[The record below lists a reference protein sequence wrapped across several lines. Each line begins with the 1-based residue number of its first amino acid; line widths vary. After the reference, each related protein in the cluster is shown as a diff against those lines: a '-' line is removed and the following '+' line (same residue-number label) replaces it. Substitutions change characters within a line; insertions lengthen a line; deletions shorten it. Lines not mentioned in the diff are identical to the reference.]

1 MLRATL
7 ALRRSFAPLG
17 DRVLVSR
24 LAVEE
29 KTAGGLFLPGADE
42 KKSSEGVVS
51 AVGPGA
57 VTESGNNLPM
67 NLKEGDKVLLPEY
80 GGMKIELDGEE
91 KFLYRESDI
100 LGKFQ

>member
-1 MLRATL
+1 
-7 ALRRSFAPLG
+7 
-17 DRVLVSR
+17 
-24 LAVEE
+24 
-29 KTAGGLFLPGADE
+29 
-42 KKSSEGVVS
+42 
-51 AVGPGA
+51 
-57 VTESGNNLPM
+57 M